1 MRQRLYPIGQ
11 QDFPGIIREGKVYVD
26 KTMHAYR
33 MLTTNKFY
41 FLSRPRRFGK
51 PLFISTLDTILRGE
65 KALFKGLYI
74 YDKWQF
80 ESYPI
85 IRISFAN
92 IGYREMG
99 LEKAISSLLD
109 EVYGEHAM
117 PIPNMGNSKKFRTLI
132 EQLHVKFKKPVV
144 VLVDEYDKPLIDYLD
159 KSQLYKARENRD
171 ILKSFY
177 SVLKDADPHLKLV
190 FITGVSKF
198 SKVSIFSDLNN
209 LNDISLDLE
218 FNEICGISQ
227 KELEDNFVEELQQVD
242 KSKMKAWYNGY
253 RWDVAGETVY
263 NPFSTLSFFSKK
275 GKLENF
281 WYATGTPTFLM
292 ELCKERKF
300 YEFESAVLTFTEMS
314 SFDIDNLK
322 LMPLLF
328 QAGYLTIAGYNSM
341 FYTYKLAFPNLE
353 VKHSYLHGLLEAYTE
368 LKDSSTSSII
378 MELHES
384 LKTQNSE
391 KLRLIINHGFSQIPY
406 DLWQK
411 DNEHFY
417 HAIVHLMFSLLGVS
431 IQSEVHTKNGRADAI
446 VQLEEGIYCLE
457 FKLDQSAQVAID
469 QIKKKGYTERFSGP
483 GKPIHLI
490 GINFS
495 SAQKVVDEIIW
506 DVKS

>member
-1 MRQRLYPIGQ
+1 
-11 QDFPGIIREGKVYVD
+11 
-26 KTMHAYR
+26 
-33 MLTTNKFY
+33 
-41 FLSRPRRFGK
+41 
-51 PLFISTLDTILRGE
+51 
-65 KALFKGLYI
+65 
-74 YDKWQF
+74 
-80 ESYPI
+80 
-85 IRISFAN
+85 
-92 IGYREMG
+92 
-99 LEKAISSLLD
+99 
-109 EVYGEHAM
+109 
-117 PIPNMGNSKKFRTLI
+117 
-132 EQLHVKFKKPVV
+132 
-144 VLVDEYDKPLIDYLD
+144 
-159 KSQLYKARENRD
+159 
-171 ILKSFY
+171 
-177 SVLKDADPHLKLV
+177 
-190 FITGVSKF
+190 VSKF

-209 LNDISLDLE
+209 LNDISLDLD

-227 KELEDNFVEELQQVD
+227 KELEDNFVEELEQVD

-253 RWDVAGETVY
+253 RWDVTGETVY

-300 YEFESAVLTFTEMS
+300 YEFDSAVLTFTEMS

-322 LMPLLF
+322 IMPLLF
-328 QAGYLTIAGYNSM
+328 QTGYLTIAGYNSM

-391 KLRLIINHGFSQIPY
+391 KLRLIINHVFSQIPY

-469 QIKKKGYTERFSGP
+469 QIKKKGYTEKFSGS
-483 GKPIHLI
+483 GKPVHLI

-495 SAQKVVDEIIW
+495 SAQKVVDEIVW
-506 DVKS
+506 DVKP